1 MFAVKSGV
9 VEGGLERG
17 LMREFLRNLGKV
29 WTMRDAAG
37 YGTRVGKG
45 LLDDAGGAI
54 LEMAISSSILFAMFF
69 GVFELTLAS
78 YTYHYVSAAARE
90 GARFAIVRGSTS
102 CVNTRNLSNC
112 NASPTVIGNF
122 VKRLPYPGINS
133 AANMTV
139 AVSYLTAT
147 TDTSTGTTLTTFAAC
162 ASGTCNQPGNLVSV
176 VVTYAFPLTIPFV
189 PKKTINVTST
199 SQMAVQQ

>member
-1 MFAVKSGV
+1 VKSGV

-122 VKRLPYPGINS
+122 VKGLPYPGINS
-133 AANMTV
+133 SANMTV

-162 ASGTCNQPGNLVSV
+162 SSGTCNQPGNLVSV